1 MKIGK
6 EIKNIR
12 RCQRMTNELLNLV
25 KEINKKYVKGEIDN
39 TTRMVKLMEEV
50 GELSQ
55 MILLFEKSNNM
66 SNSMKNNNI
75 DVVKETTEEI
85 IDSFIVLMDMIVS
98 INPDITEEEI
108 NEIIKRKTNK
118 WKNKFKN

>member
-1 MKIGK
+1 
-6 EIKNIR
+6 
-12 RCQRMTNELLNLV
+12 MTKELLNLV
-25 KEINKKYVKGEIDN
+25 KEINKNYVKGEINN

-55 MILLFEKSNNM
+55 LVLLYENSNNM
-66 SNSMKNNNI
+66 SNSMKNNDI

-98 INPDITEEEI
+98 INPEITEEEI

-118 WKNKFKN
+118 WKNKFKKEGDK